1 MPHLEPE
8 TAEELESCP
17 FCAGR
22 EDRTPPETL
31 AIGEPWRVRVVPNLY
46 PAFERQEVV
55 VHAPRHVRSFA
66 DLDAEEARLVA
77 DAWRDRARAARAEGF
92 AYVHALVN
100 EGRVAG
106 ASLPHSHS
114 QLVWLR
120 DPPPSLTAEA
130 GEPCRLCALLEDE
143 RRLDERIVRER
154 DGVVVL
160 AAPAGR
166 APYELLIAPSTH
178 EPSGFESE
186 ALGTALGLLAESIR
200 SLRTIE
206 GPVPWNAWLHEGG
219 HWHLEVVPRLTVFA
233 GVELG
238 AGIYVLTVAPEAAA
252 AQLRDA
258 AGG

>member
-8 TAEELESCP
+8 SAEELESCP

-31 AIGEPWRVRVVPNLY
+31 TIGEPWRIRVVPNLY

-66 DLDAEEARLVA
+66 ELDAGEAALVA
-77 DAWRDRARAARAEGF
+77 EAWQERARTAREEGF

-120 DPPPSLTAEA
+120 EPPPSVAAEA

-143 RRLDERIVRER
+143 RAGGERIVLER
-154 DGVVVL
+154 DGLVVL
-160 AAPAGR
+160 APPAGR
-166 APYELLIAPSTH
+166 SPYELLIAPAEH
-178 EPSGFESE
+178 EPSGFGSNG
-186 ALGTALGLLAESIR
+186 LGTALGLLSESVR
-200 SLRTIE
+200 ALRAIE
-206 GPVPWNAWLHEGG
+206 GPVPWNGWLHEGG
-219 HWHLEVVPRLTVFA
+219 HWHVEVVPRLTVFA

-238 AGIYVLTVAPEAAA
+238 AAIYVLTVAPETAA
-252 AQLRDA
+252 AQLRGA
-258 AGG
+258 L